1 MTVLSTIREDP
12 PPSRWFTALF
22 QGQTHDW
29 QRVKTPRQ
37 DALCC
42 ATPSFHLTGTGD
54 RQEIMLSLHPFFFFS
69 ICSTYNGKH
78 SGCVSTLHAKRR
90 QWSSILQAERRETAA
105 ALQKHVCRWR
115 LCVQIGCPVI
125 STSEKTWART
135 HNRRG
140 KEEIPP
146 RMSQLCLYRHVLWK
160 WRMLWSYSRRKYTV
174 YTTTAIT
181 SIQMLISVH
190 QFVFYF
196 GWDEKILT
204 TIWSTA
210 VKFSPNIRQGT
221 TRSGSGDPS
230 TFLHAPPWDRLHNY
244 LAACYEMYCNALTH
258 DQIPTET
265 QSNHHEWI
273 NAGTCLFLHV
283 EISILRCLAAL
294 MVRLCSGNKIHFIA
308 LREVSVCLDLS
319 PPTKLKLKIKKNMF
333 VTKKTAVKMSKWSSG
348 VTHSGRRVST
358 CNLISVIFF
367 VEILATKLI

>member
-1 MTVLSTIREDP
+1 MDWNATFFFLISPHFLLRCLTWQCYLLSERIP
-12 PPSRWFTALF
+12 PPPLIYRLIPRADAWLAKGENT
-22 QGQTHDW
+22 THGRFVLRHTEFPSHRDGW
-29 QRVKTPRQ
+29 QARDNAFVTP
-37 DALCC
+37 L
-42 ATPSFHLTGTGD
+42 
-54 RQEIMLSLHPFFFFS
+54 FFS

-135 HNRRG
+135 HNQRG

-181 SIQMLISVH
+181 SIQMLKSVH

-196 GWDEKILT
+196 GWDKNILT

-221 TRSGSGDPS
+221 TRSGPGDPS
-230 TFLHAPPWDRLHNY
+230 TFLHAPPWDCLH
-244 LAACYEMYCNALTH
+244 
-258 DQIPTET
+258 
-265 QSNHHEWI
+265 
-273 NAGTCLFLHV
+273 
-283 EISILRCLAAL
+283 
-294 MVRLCSGNKIHFIA
+294 
-308 LREVSVCLDLS
+308 
-319 PPTKLKLKIKKNMF
+319 
-333 VTKKTAVKMSKWSSG
+333 
-348 VTHSGRRVST
+348 ST
-358 CNLISVIFF
+358 
-367 VEILATKLI
+367 TT

>member
-1 MTVLSTIREDP
+1 
-12 PPSRWFTALF
+12 
-22 QGQTHDW
+22 
-29 QRVKTPRQ
+29 
-37 DALCC
+37 
-42 ATPSFHLTGTGD
+42 
-54 RQEIMLSLHPFFFFS
+54 
-69 ICSTYNGKH
+69 
-78 SGCVSTLHAKRR
+78 
-90 QWSSILQAERRETAA
+90 
-105 ALQKHVCRWR
+105 
-115 LCVQIGCPVI
+115 
-125 STSEKTWART
+125 
-135 HNRRG
+135 
-140 KEEIPP
+140 
-146 RMSQLCLYRHVLWK
+146 MSQLCLYRHVLWK
-160 WRMLWSYSRRKYTV
+160 WCMLWSYSRRKYTV
-174 YTTTAIT
+174 YTTAAVT
-181 SIQMLISVH
+181 SIQMLKSVH

-196 GWDEKILT
+196 GWDENILT

-283 EISILRCLAAL
+283 EISILRCVAAL

-319 PPTKLKLKIKKNMF
+319 PPTKLKLKIKKTCVCHQKNCREN
-333 VTKKTAVKMSKWSSG
+333 VKMILWC
-348 VTHSGRRVST
+348 HSYKSWNSNIGLSLAGRRVST
-358 CNLISVIFF
+358 CNLISVISF